1 MTTRSASGRRPA
13 LIGAGTAMLGAALP
27 APARPS
33 QGWKP
38 PRTVTIVVPF
48 AAGSGTDAITR
59 ILAQQLEPEWG
70 QPVVVENR
78 AGANGSLAAS
88 QVARAA
94 PDGLTLMM
102 TTNTPHA
109 ANPALMKRLDY
120 DPVGGFT
127 PIARAGNYTFWLVV
141 GEASPVRSLRELLD
155 RARARPGEVTY
166 ASGNSTGIVAG
177 ATIARMGGVEMTH
190 VPYRSTPPA
199 MTDVIAGRVSCMVVD
214 VSASLGHVREGRLRA
229 LGVTSRERSAL
240 VPDVPSLHEAGLP
253 SFNVVAWAGLVG
265 PARMPPEVV
274 ASINAVFRRLWERPE
289 TVQRLAGIGFEAK
302 TSTPEEF
309 AEFIRGEIA
318 HWGSMVRAAGIE
330 PE

>member
-1 MTTRSASGRRPA
+1 V
-13 LIGAGTAMLGAALP
+13 LIGAGTAILGTALP

-33 QGWKP
+33 PGWKP

-59 ILAQQLEPEWG
+59 ILAQQLEQEWG

-78 AGANGSLAAS
+78 AGANGSLAAT

-127 PIARAGNYTFWLVV
+127 PIVRAGNYTFWLVV
-141 GEASPVRSLRELLD
+141 GEASPARSLRELLD

-229 LGVTSRERSAL
+229 LGITSRERSAL
-240 VPDVPSLHEAGLP
+240 VPDVPTLHEAGLP
-253 SFNVVAWAGLVG
+253 GFNVVAWAGLVG

-289 TVQRLAGIGFEAK
+289 TVQRLASIGFEAR

>member
-1 MTTRSASGRRPA
+1 MPMPFAAATRRA
-13 LIGAGTAMLGAALP
+13 LLAAAL
-27 APARPS
+27 APAVVPAHLRAQP
-33 QGWKP
+33 GWKP
-38 PRTVTIVVPF
+38 SRPVAIVVPF

-59 ILAQQLEPEWG
+59 ILAALLEPEWG

-78 AGANGSLAAS
+78 AGANGSLAAA

-94 PDGLTLMM
+94 PDGHTLMM

-120 DPVGGFT
+120 DPVGDFT
-127 PIARAGNYTFWLVV
+127 AISRAGTYTFWLVV
-141 GEASPVRSLRELLD
+141 GAGSPVRSLRELLE
-155 RARARPGEVTY
+155 RARAEPGRVTY

-199 MTDVIAGRVSCMVVD
+199 MTDVIAGRVDCMVVD

-229 LGVTSRERSAL
+229 LGVTSRERSPL
-240 VPDVPSLHEAGLP
+240 VPEVPSLHEAGLDG
-253 SFNVVAWAGLVG
+253 FDVVAWAGLVG
-265 PARMPPEVV
+265 PAGMPRDAVS
-274 ASINAVFRRLWERPE
+274 AISAVFRHVWDRPE
-289 TVQRLAGIGFEAK
+289 TVRRLAGIGFEAT
-302 TSTPEEF
+302 TSTPEAF
-309 AEFIRGEIA
+309 AAFIRDEIA
-318 HWGSMVRAAGIE
+318 KWGRMARAAGIE

>member
-1 MTTRSASGRRPA
+1 
-13 LIGAGTAMLGAALP
+13 MLGAALP

-253 SFNVVAWAGLVG
+253 GFNVVAWAGLVG